1 MARKIFS
8 RILIIVSGVFL
19 ILSVFGIFA
28 AWVYNEPLTRDALEQ
43 LNKLDAEL
51 QAGEST
57 LKSAEMELER
67 SLRILDASEK
77 ALSQFTQNDPEAFF
91 ENVQTTL
98 DDELVPELETAKER
112 LIAARDTLENL
123 RGLLNTL
130 KLIPFIQVPIP
141 DQTLTD
147 LIDSADAL
155 ESKIGD
161 VRALAEQASTM
172 LSDASFLLGGDFAET
187 RASLEGFLA
196 AVKEYG
202 EKVSGWRG
210 QVAEAKEA
218 LPVWIDRASIF
229 LTIFLL
235 WFGLSQVSLFLH
247 GRAILRGENPW
258 EGLRLLFRRA

>member
-8 RILIIVSGVFL
+8 RILIIVSAVFF
-19 ILSVFGIFA
+19 ILSVLGIFA
-28 AWVYNEPLTRDALEQ
+28 AWIYNEPLTRDALEQ
-43 LNKLDAEL
+43 LNELDAEL

-155 ESKIGD
+155 EAEIGD
-161 VRALAEQASTM
+161 VSDLAEQASV
-172 LSDASFLLGGDFAET
+172 LLDSASELFSGDFDET
-187 RASLEGFLA
+187 RLSLEGFLA
-196 AVKEYG
+196 DVDEYQQ
-202 EKVSGWRG
+202 KVRGWRE
-210 QVAEAKEA
+210 QVTDVKTN
-218 LPVWIDRASIF
+218 LPLWIDLGSLL

-235 WFGLSQVSLFLH
+235 WFGLSQVSLLLH
-247 GRAILRGENPW
+247 GRAILRGETPW
-258 EGLRLLFRRA
+258 EG